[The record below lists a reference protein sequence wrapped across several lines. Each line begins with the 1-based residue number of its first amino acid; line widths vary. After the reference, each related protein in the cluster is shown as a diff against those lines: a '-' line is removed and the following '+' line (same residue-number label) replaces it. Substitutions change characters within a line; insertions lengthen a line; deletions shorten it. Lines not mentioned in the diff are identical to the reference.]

1 MKPNTKGKKRLT
13 EEIKTLI
20 LTPPLRLMIGPK
32 EDKNRRKPE
41 LDVETRK
48 SGVTCQKH
56 NRISAKYKGNG
67 NKL

>member
-1 MKPNTKGKKRLT
+1 
-13 EEIKTLI
+13 
-20 LTPPLRLMIGPK
+20 MIGPK